1 MTIQEQMAHLAPPV
15 MDWTVP
21 AQMLYQ
27 PQKPDRD
34 YVEQRQAITEG
45 LAVALGRPSAQWG
58 MSAATS
64 DALLMLARLHYQYG
78 MAPEGLSVLQGLD
91 AANLS
96 DTQSLRRA
104 TLELALG
111 IVDPRGIP
119 LTAAAQAMLEQG
131 YAEWPDQMVF
141 VALKAVQE
149 RRFTDSADLLGVVR
163 DKLNRLP
170 SGYQAVVLPGLLEAA
185 IATEQ
190 WRIARDFALEFRKH
204 PGMAQGSAF
213 RYLLGRAAEAGH
225 DILAAFDSYALAGEQ
240 NDLFGHRARMA
251 IVSLGLA
258 NSLLTIPEARD
269 LLARESNLWRGDDY
283 ALAVLT
289 DLAALDQASGDRVA
303 AIHTYGTIIDRF
315 PAAPEAGLSRQK
327 ARALIAEVYEEG
339 ATGKM
344 PLSDFLIAHRTIA
357 PDFRFE
363 PGFDAQSERFANRFL
378 AVGSTLVAAQ
388 EYEAVHDHLAV
399 ARDLGLAEVDD
410 QRLDELRLKQARAL
424 SMGGQMD
431 VALSVLREP
440 LLSADPELDNQRSQ
454 LLARLYSETGQTAAV
469 LETQI
474 ADPSLSFLRIKAKAH
489 FDRAD
494 WAGAQATYQQMWD
507 LIGNELPMED
517 AIPLLLSAYRNS
529 DLATTVALSRA
540 FPDLTEIPQWTA
552 IAGGLVDPAAEL
564 WPLRQDT
571 AKLRINSASEAM
583 DNVGTVVPGT
593 N

>member
-1 MTIQEQMAHLAPPV
+1 
-15 MDWTVP
+15 
-21 AQMLYQ
+21 
-27 PQKPDRD
+27 
-34 YVEQRQAITEG
+34 
-45 LAVALGRPSAQWG
+45 
-58 MSAATS
+58 
-64 DALLMLARLHYQYG
+64 
-78 MAPEGLSVLQGLD
+78 
-91 AANLS
+91 
-96 DTQSLRRA
+96 
-104 TLELALG
+104 
-111 IVDPRGIP
+111 
-119 LTAAAQAMLEQG
+119 
-131 YAEWPDQMVF
+131 
-141 VALKAVQE
+141 
-149 RRFTDSADLLGVVR
+149 
-163 DKLNRLP
+163 
-170 SGYQAVVLPGLLEAA
+170 
-185 IATEQ
+185 
-190 WRIARDFALEFRKH
+190 
-204 PGMAQGSAF
+204 
-213 RYLLGRAAEAGH
+213 
-225 DILAAFDSYALAGEQ
+225 
-240 NDLFGHRARMA
+240 
-251 IVSLGLA
+251 
-258 NSLLTIPEARD
+258 
-269 LLARESNLWRGDDY
+269 
-283 ALAVLT
+283 
-289 DLAALDQASGDRVA
+289 
-303 AIHTYGTIIDRF
+303 
-315 PAAPEAGLSRQK
+315 
-327 ARALIAEVYEEG
+327 
-339 ATGKM
+339 
-344 PLSDFLIAHRTIA
+344 
-357 PDFRFE
+357 
-363 PGFDAQSERFANRFL
+363 
-378 AVGSTLVAAQ
+378 VAAQ